1 MRCARAYKSPKKFT
15 VVAHAAVIDLLLSSE
30 SDTVADL
37 EYMLNRAITF
47 EVENLYNQEQ
57 YDIVLD

>member
-1 MRCARAYKSPKKFT
+1 M
-15 VVAHAAVIDLLLSSE
+15 LLSLTDDLTTE

-37 EYMLNRAITF
+37 EYPSGRVITF
-47 EVENLYNQEQ
+47 EVENLYTQEQ